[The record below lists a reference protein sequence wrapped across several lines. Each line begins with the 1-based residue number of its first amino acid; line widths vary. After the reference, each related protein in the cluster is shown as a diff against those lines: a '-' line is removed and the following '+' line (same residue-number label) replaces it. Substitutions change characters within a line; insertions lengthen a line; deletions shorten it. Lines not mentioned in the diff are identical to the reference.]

1 MCQHQH
7 KSGFLIMLTCHLVSI
22 NSITK
27 ENHSWNFQ
35 ASQKGLRG
43 LTSVKRNIKQIQLV
57 PLQHCVYT
65 VSVMKMTITITTTPT
80 ITMAMRVTNVDQDFN
95 QFPFS

>member
-35 ASQKGLRG
+35 VSQKGWKG

-65 VSVMKMTITITTTPT
+65 VSVMKMTIT
-80 ITMAMRVTNVDQDFN
+80 MAIRVTNVDQDFN

>member
-35 ASQKGLRG
+35 ASQKGWKG
-43 LTSVKRNIKQIQLV
+43 LASVKRNIKQIQLV

-65 VSVMKMTITITTTPT
+65 VSVMKMTITF
-80 ITMAMRVTNVDQDFN
+80 AMRVTNVDQDFN

>member
-7 KSGFLIMLTCHLVSI
+7 KCGFLIMLTCHLVSI

-35 ASQKGLRG
+35 ASQKGWKG

-57 PLQHCVYT
+57 PLYGKCNENDDNDDDDADDNHGDEGDDCG
-65 VSVMKMTITITTTPT
+65 PG
-80 ITMAMRVTNVDQDFN
+80 F
-95 QFPFS
+95 